1 MKSVHIDIPN
11 TKRAIPL
18 YGIANFNL
26 PTIKTAIEDGQLRSG
41 SLVHMLY
48 SHEIFKLS
56 RVSVCDCASDFRC
69 NFKTRSRFWRLP
81 EWITT
86 FQLRYFVSSNFYW
99 PHILKGKAGEMHLQN
114 HLLKKENVLV
124 VFPTGFDMKHDSES
138 DKTAS
143 PHWVVVVSPLKY
155 TMNLLFTPANQQRSW
170 SRKGMDRRV
179 EVRRS

>member
-1 MKSVHIDIPN
+1 MESPILTYRPLRQLLKSDSYRAGQLCTCYFPMKFSNYHECRYVIAHLTSGAIQN
-11 TKRAIPL
+11 TKPILA
-18 YGIANFNL
+18 
-26 PTIKTAIEDGQLRSG
+26 TAWVNNKFSASLFRLFKFLLTSWKEKQVKCICRITCLKED
-41 SLVHMLY
+41 
-48 SHEIFKLS
+48 
-56 RVSVCDCASDFRC
+56 
-69 NFKTRSRFWRLP
+69 
-81 EWITT
+81 
-86 FQLRYFVSSNFYW
+86 
-99 PHILKGKAGEMHLQN
+99 
-114 HLLKKENVLV
+114 VLV

>member
-1 MKSVHIDIPN
+1 MESPILTYRPLRQLLKTDSYRAGHLCTCYIPMKFTNYHECRYVIAHLTSG
-11 TKRAIPL
+11 AI
-18 YGIANFNL
+18 
-26 PTIKTAIEDGQLRSG
+26 
-41 SLVHMLY
+41 
-48 SHEIFKLS
+48 
-56 RVSVCDCASDFRC
+56 
-69 NFKTRSRFWRLP
+69 FKTRSRFWRLP
-81 EWITT
+81 EWITN
-86 FQLRYFVSSNFYW
+86 FQLLYFVSSNFYW

-114 HLLKKENVLV
+114 HLLKKENILV